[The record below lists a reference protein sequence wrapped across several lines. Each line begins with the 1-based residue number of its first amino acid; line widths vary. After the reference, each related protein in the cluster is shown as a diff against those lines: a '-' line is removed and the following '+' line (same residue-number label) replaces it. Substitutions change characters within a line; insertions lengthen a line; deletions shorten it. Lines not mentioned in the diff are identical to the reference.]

1 MSNLIDSEF
10 EEGTEP
16 EEGLGLG
23 ADKPE
28 GMKDLVVSNDDKDI
42 EVVVKDDTPEEDR
55 GRPSAD
61 EMSIDDDDDQE
72 GEAAAYSK
80 RVQERIKKETAKV
93 HAERRAKE
101 DRERQLLEATNYIKT
116 LIRENTQLK
125 DMVESGEKVL
135 ISEHTGRL
143 QGEIERAKAAYREAH
158 EAGDVQGMISA
169 QENIAKASA
178 KLAQAEAHRPS
189 ALPRTD
195 ENEAERFYRQ
205 AQGTPQPDPRAAEWA
220 ERNPWFQRDEVMTY
234 VALATHRKLISE
246 GILPNTDEY
255 YGRIDAEIRTRFP
268 ERFKS
273 NNNRPNEPRRRDSV
287 VAPPSRNGGGG
298 QTRTRVVL
306 TESQVK
312 LARRLGLT
320 PEQYA
325 SQIAAERGTQGE
337 WVHGKS

>member
-1 MSNLIDSEF
+1 MMSNLIDSEF
-10 EEGTEP
+10 EEA

-23 ADKPE
+23 EDRPE
-28 GMKDLVVSNDDKDI
+28 KSKELVVSDDKDNI
-42 EVVVKDDTPEEDR
+42 EVVVKDDTPEPDR
-55 GRPSAD
+55 GRPTAD
-61 EMSIDDDDDQE
+61 EMSVDDDDGQE
-72 GEAAAYSK
+72 DEATAYSK

-143 QGEIERAKAAYREAH
+143 QGEIERAKATYREAH
-158 EAGDVQGMISA
+158 EAGDVQGMIAA
-169 QENIAKASA
+169 QEIIAKASA
-178 KLAQAEAHRPS
+178 KLAQAEAHQPRP
-189 ALPRTD
+189 LPRTD
-195 ENEAERFYRQ
+195 ETEAERFYRQ
-205 AQGTPQPDPRAAEWA
+205 AQGVPQPDPRAAEWA

-234 VALATHRKLISE
+234 VALATHRKLLSE
-246 GILPNTDEY
+246 GVLPNTDEY
-255 YGRIDAEIRTRFP
+255 YNRIDTEIRTRFP
-268 ERFKS
+268 ERFKGAQ
-273 NNNRPNEPRRRDSV
+273 RAEPRRRDSV
-287 VAPPSRNGGGG
+287 VAPPSRSGGGG
-298 QTRTRVVL
+298 QNRTRVVL

-325 SQIAAERGTQGE
+325 AQVAAERSGQGE